1 MVRSVSIYQ
10 SLLGN
15 LALVIVLLSGAIMAL
30 TFIGSRATVERLS
43 GVILR
48 ETIGQT
54 EGELRHFFEPVI
66 RDLGVMRAWGEVG
79 LLDDGD
85 AAAMNRLV
93 GPLLRADPQLSAVM
107 VADERG
113 REHIVFRFGDAWS
126 SRQTRRDAWGDHA
139 AWLEWTDA
147 RPEPVASRR
156 ASDYDPRRRPWYQG
170 AVSARSGA
178 ARAKDSDL
186 IYWTE
191 PYTFYTAQA
200 PGMTAAMAFPGRD
213 GRLRG

>member
-15 LALVIVLLSGAIMAL
+15 LALVMVLLTGATMAL
-30 TFIGSRATVERLS
+30 TFIGSQATVERLS

-66 RDLGVMRAWGEVG
+66 RDLGVMRAWGEEG

-85 AAAMNRLV
+85 AAAMNRLLV
-93 GPLLRADPQLSAVM
+93 PLLGAAPQLSAVM

-113 REHIVFRFGDAWS
+113 REHIVFHFGDAWS
-126 SRQTRRDAWGDHA
+126 SRQTRRDVWGDRS
-139 AWLEWTDA
+139 AWLARTDQT
-147 RPEPVASRR
+147 PEPGASRR
-156 ASDYDPRRRPWYQG
+156 GG
-170 AVSARSGA
+170 AP
-178 ARAKDSDL
+178 DH
-186 IYWTE
+186 
-191 PYTFYTAQA
+191 
-200 PGMTAAMAFPGRD
+200 
-213 GRLRG
+213 